1 MRRSKEPFDREKFY
15 NLIENEDWDHLWSF
29 IESGYSVNITEEDL
43 RLAFNILPKKYTFR
57 NLYNWGSRFHPD
69 FLREFKDR
77 FTYRIFDCTRP
88 HYKHSRILEEF
99 VQYFDDEPHHCLDDE
114 EFTNVLL
121 YKHNLEYIKKF
132 IRRFNYARIFNWWGQ
147 RQKFNLPEEEV
158 QYLKDHVY
166 ETIWQKMP

>member
-15 NLIENEDWDHLWSF
+15 NLIENEDWHNLWSF
-29 IESGYSVNITEEDL
+29 IESGCSINITEEDL

-57 NLYNWGSRFHPD
+57 NLHNWGSRFHPD
-69 FLREFKDR
+69 FLREFRDR

-88 HYKHSRILEEF
+88 YYKHSRIIEEF
-99 VQYFDDEPHHCLDDE
+99 AQYYDDSPHDSLSDS
-114 EFTNVLL
+114 EFTDVLR
-121 YKHNLEYIKKF
+121 YKHDMKYIKKF
-132 IRRFNYARIFNWWGQ
+132 IRRFHYARIFNWWGQ